1 MSDLG
6 ITNTGNIGVSSI
18 FYKNTDTY
26 EIKGTIES
34 GQGILPVGTVLSK
47 NETGTKYIKF
57 TGGNIGLNPELIE
70 GVLGEEVDATSADVA
85 NVVIYVHGQF
95 LTNELTAGV
104 ALSDGAYKYGTLNFK
119 SEI

>member
-34 GQGILPVGTVLSK
+34 GQGVLPVGTVLSK
-47 NETGTKYIKF
+47 NVAGTKYIKC
-57 TGGNIGLNPELIE
+57 TDITKIE
-70 GVLGEEVDATSADVA
+70 GVLGEDVDATSADVA

-95 LTNELTAGV
+95 LTNKLTAGV

-119 SEI
+119 SEV

>member
-34 GQGILPVGTVLSK
+34 GQGMLPVGTVLSK
-47 NETGTKYIKF
+47 NVAGTKYIKF
-57 TGGNIGLNPELIE
+57 AGTDTTKIE
-70 GVLGEEVDATSADVA
+70 GVLGEDVDATSGDVA